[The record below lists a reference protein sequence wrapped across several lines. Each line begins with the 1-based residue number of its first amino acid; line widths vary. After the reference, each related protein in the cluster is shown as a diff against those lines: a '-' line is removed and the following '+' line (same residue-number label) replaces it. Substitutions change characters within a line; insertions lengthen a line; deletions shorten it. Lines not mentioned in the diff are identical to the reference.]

1 MSENATPNA
10 ERILSPKQQS
20 LIAALV
26 SGETIRAASESV
38 DINEKTAY
46 RWLKE
51 PLFKRE
57 FETAKQTAYHKKLDD
72 AIEAMNAR
80 HIQIALAEQRK
91 AIEQI
96 NVLIEQ
102 KKFGAVA
109 CVQLLR
115 LSVDLER
122 MARGAAVQRLEV
134 SGKDGSPLQVNAIA
148 IYLPAKDPEV

>member
-1 MSENATPNA
+1 MSENATPNS
-10 ERILSPKQQS
+10 EKSLSPKQQS

-38 DINEKTAY
+38 GINEKTAY
-46 RWLKE
+46 RWLQE
-51 PLFKRE
+51 PLFKKE
-57 FETAKQTAYHKKLDD
+57 YEAAKQTTYHQKLED

-96 NVLIEQ
+96 NVLIEA

-115 LSVDLER
+115 LSVDLE
-122 MARGAAVQRLEV
+122 
-134 SGKDGSPLQVNAIA
+134 
-148 IYLPAKDPEV
+148 